1 MAPAIP
7 GGLLVGDLDFSAPV
21 WNIEINN
28 EDIGE
33 NIARFVRHV
42 EYESSD
48 GLADMARVRLVN
60 PDNLISDSKTFQPG
74 NEMSIFAGYAT
85 QVSHLG
91 RVQIIRAV
99 PNFPQDS
106 EPTLQVEGYTKD
118 QEMME
123 NEPEGSK
130 KKKGKGGR
138 TYKDAKYSDAV
149 EDRAKDYGFELDI
162 DPTEGNVKQIIQKA
176 GMKDYAF
183 VKGIANIVGY
193 VFWVDGDAAGKW
205 TLHFKNPDNLKVQD
219 ETLTFKY
226 IYEDESS
233 LLSFQ
238 PELLLKGA
246 KTKIAVKVKDRN
258 TGAIMLAEIEEEND
272 QAPDMDATGDL
283 TGKVSGEYTSASD
296 IQLQFGGFSFDVITN
311 RRFTVEAE
319 VVAWAQQWYRRMRE
333 NFILSR
339 GRTVGIPSLMARQRH
354 TIDGVGTAYN
364 GLYQFSKVRHI
375 ISDSDGYINEFGAR
389 KVVP

>member
-1 MAPAIP
+1 MAVIP
-7 GGLLVGDLDFSAPV
+7 PTGLTADLDFSAPV

-33 NIARFVRHV
+33 GIARFVRHV

-48 GLADMARVRLVN
+48 GLADMAKVRLVN
-60 PDNLISDSKTFQPG
+60 PDNEVSDSKAFQPG
-74 NEMSIFAGYAT
+74 NEMNIFAGYGA
-85 QVSHLG
+85 QSSFIG
-91 RVQIIRAV
+91 RVQIIRAI
-99 PNFPQDS
+99 PNWPQDS
-106 EPTLQVEGYTKD
+106 EPTLNVEGYTKD
-118 QEMME
+118 SDMME

-138 TYKDAKYSDAV
+138 TYTDAKYSDAV

-162 DPTEGNVKQIIQKA
+162 DPTEGSVKSIIQKA

-183 VKGIANIVGY
+183 VKGMANITGY
-193 VFWVDGDAAGKW
+193 IFWVDATKDGKW
-205 TLHFKNPDNLKVQD
+205 TLHFKNPDNLQVQD
-219 ETLTFKY
+219 EELTFKY

-246 KTKIAVKVKDRN
+246 KTKIAVKVKDRT
-258 TGAIMLAEIEEEND
+258 TGAIMVAEVEEEND
-272 QAPDMDATGDL
+272 KAPDMDATGDL
-283 TGKVSGEYTSASD
+283 DGKIQSEYTSASD

-339 GRTVGIPSLMARQRH
+339 GRTIGIPSLKALQRH
-354 TIDGVGTAYN
+354 GIDGVGTAYN
-364 GLYQFSKVRHI
+364 GLYQFSKVRHVI
-375 ISDSDGYINEFGAR
+375 NDQNGYVCEFGAR